1 MANQTQHPQRP
12 KPTKKAITPGYVAK
26 VIFKGIG
33 SFFLL
38 IFRMLIIFGCF
49 GVIAGSIV
57 AVMMSLYV
65 VEATAEDDEILD
77 LGSLKLSYTTI
88 LYAKNPVSGEYEEY
102 ERLVD
107 DENRIW
113 VNYDDISPNMVN
125 AIVAVEDDSFW
136 EHNGVNYVRTIA
148 AAVNEYTPLK
158 ILGGGTQG
166 ASTLTQQL
174 VKNITNDSSVDAMR
188 KVREIFRAMALENR
202 YSKEVIME
210 AYLNVFRLS
219 GNIAGVEAA
228 ANIYFGKTA
237 AELSVTEAAMIAGIT
252 QSPVQHDPYKNPEG
266 CLERR
271 NTVLYHMNRV
281 GYLTDEEYAFAVEQP
296 LGLIST
302 SEPVTTEIVV
312 ENEEG
317 DIVENTDEDMLE
329 EAVDGSSQSDVSVSV
344 DEDGNIIRTKS
355 VYSWY
360 TDMVITDVIEDFVEQ
375 QGMTTT
381 EASDLV
387 YNGGLRIY
395 LPIDLTLQESMDELY
410 SNPENYREFYP
421 EMLTE
426 KVDFYGDLI
435 LDDAGNP
442 IMVTPEVAMVSVN
455 MKGEVAAV
463 IGGFGEKE
471 QDRVLNRSV
480 DSVRQTGSTMK
491 PIGSYAPALD
501 YNYIYYSKM
510 YPDDPLEPSAATG
523 DQPWPHNYGGTTSGN
538 MISVQ
543 SAISRSLNTIAVRV
557 LDQFGVESSFDF
569 LTETLQISTLYESVE
584 INGQIMT
591 DMNLAPLAL
600 GSMTEGI
607 SPLEMA
613 AAYSIFGSGG
623 TFTNP
628 HSYTSIEDFNG
639 ELVMEPIVTTTQAIK
654 PETAMIMNKML
665 ETVLSRSG
673 GTGYGMMPERIPAVG
688 KTGTTSDD
696 KDHWFIGVTPYYS
709 TATWWGYDDPQE
721 LPWKGSDYDIHPP
734 TRAWEWVMNDAQA
747 DLEFLA
753 FPTSDNVVEMSYCTT
768 TGMLAGPSCPVAT
781 GYFKRDNPPPVCTST
796 HAVDPA
802 APVV

>member
-1 MANQTQHPQRP
+1 MANYP
-12 KPTKKAITPGYVAK
+12 KRSSGSSLTPARIARAILR
-26 VIFKGIG
+26 GIG

-38 IFRMLIIFGCF
+38 IFRMVIIFGCF

-65 VEATAEDDEILD
+65 VEATAEDDKILD

-88 LYAKNPVSGEYEEY
+88 LYAKNPSTGEYEEY

-113 VNYDDISPNMVN
+113 VNFDDISPNMIN
-125 AIVAVEDDSFW
+125 AITAVEDDSFW
-136 EHNGVNYVRTIA
+136 EHNGVNYVRTVA

-166 ASTLTQQL
+166 ASTITQQL
-174 VKNITNDSSVDAMR
+174 VKNITNENEVDAMR
-188 KVREIFRAMALENR
+188 KIREIFRAMALENR

-228 ANIYFGKTA
+228 ANIYFGKSA
-237 AELSVTEAAMIAGIT
+237 SDLSVTESAMIAGIT
-252 QSPVQHDPYKNPEG
+252 QSPVQYNPYENPEN
-266 CLERR
+266 CLDRR

-281 GYLTDEEYAFAVEQP
+281 GHLTDEEYEFAVEQP

-312 ENEEG
+312 ETEDGE
-317 DIVENTDEDMLE
+317 IVETTDEEMLDA
-329 EAVDGSSQSDVSVSV
+329 AVEGETPEQSESSVSV
-344 DEDGNIIRTKS
+344 DEDGTIVRTKA

-360 TDMVITDVIEDFVEQ
+360 TDMVISDVIDDFVEQ
-375 QGMTTT
+375 KGMSRE

-395 LPIDLTLQESMDELY
+395 LPIDLTLQQAMDDLY
-410 SNPENYREFYP
+410 TDPAVYRQFYP
-421 EMLTE
+421 EMLDD
-426 KVDFYGDLI
+426 KKDFYGELI
-435 LDDAGNP
+435 LDEQGNTIP
-442 IMVTPEVAMVSVN
+442 VTPEVAMVSVN
-455 MKGEVAAV
+455 MVGEIVAV
-463 IGGFGEKE
+463 IGGFDEKE
-471 QDRVLNRSV
+471 EDRVLNRAV

-501 YNYIYYSKM
+501 YNYIYYSKTFR
-510 YPDDPLEPSAATG
+510 DSPLEPSPATG
-523 DQPWPHNYGGTTSGN
+523 NVSWPHNYGGTTSGN
-538 MISVQ
+538 MITVQ

-557 LDQFGVESSFDF
+557 LDQFGVQSSFDF
-569 LTETLQISTLYESVE
+569 LTETLQISSLYESLEVD
-584 INGQIMT
+584 GQIMT
-591 DMNLAPLAL
+591 DLGLAPLAL
-600 GSMTEGI
+600 GAMTEGVA
-607 SPLEMA
+607 PMEMA
-613 AAYSIFGSGG
+613 AAYSIFGNGG
-623 TFTNP
+623 KFTTP

-639 ELVMEPIVTTTQAIK
+639 EPVMEPIVTTSQAIK

-665 ETVLSRSG
+665 ETVLSQAG

-721 LPWKGSDYDIHPP
+721 LEWKGSDYDIHPP
-734 TRAWEWVMNDAQA
+734 TMAWEYVMNDAQS

-753 FPTSDNVVEMSYCTT
+753 FPTSENVVEMAYCTH
-768 TGMLAGPSCPVAT
+768 TGMLAAADCPRGT
-781 GYFKRDNPPPVCTST
+781 GYYKRDNPPPVCTGG
-796 HAVDPA
+796 HVDPNA
-802 APVV
+802 VPVV

>member
-1 MANQTQHPQRP
+1 MPSYSQ
-12 KPTKKAITPGYVAK
+12 KPRRRGVTPGNVGK
-26 VIFKGIG
+26 LILKGIG
-33 SFFLL
+33 NFFLL

-57 AVMMSLYV
+57 AVMVSLYV
-65 VEATAEDDEILD
+65 VEATAEDDTLLD

-88 LYAKNPVSGEYEEY
+88 LYAKNPSTGEYEEY

-113 VNYDDISPNMVN
+113 VNYDDISQNMVN

-136 EHNGVNYVRTIA
+136 EHSGVNYVRTVA
-148 AAVNEYTPLK
+148 AAINEYTPFA

-174 VKNITNDSSVDAMR
+174 VKNITNENEVDAMR

-252 QSPVQHDPYKNPEG
+252 QSPVQYDPYKNPEN
-266 CLERR
+266 CLDRR

-281 GYLTDEEYAFAVEQP
+281 GYLTDEEYEFAVEQP

-302 SEPVTTEIVV
+302 TEPVTTEIVV

-317 DIVENTDEDMLE
+317 EIVETTEE
-329 EAVDGSSQSDVSVSV
+329 EALAQAVEGETVDSDVSVTV
-344 DEDGNIIRTKS
+344 DEDGTIVRTKG

-360 TDMVITDVIEDFVEQ
+360 TDMVIGDVIDDFVEH
-375 QGMTTT
+375 QGMTRDA
-381 EASDLV
+381 ASDLV

-395 LPIDLTLQESMDELY
+395 LPIDLTLQEAMDDLY
-410 SNPENYREFYP
+410 TDPAMYREFYP
-421 EMLTE
+421 EMETE
-426 KVDFYGDLI
+426 MVDYNNELI

-442 IMVTPEVAMVSVN
+442 IMVTPEIAMVSVN
-455 MKGEVAAV
+455 MKGEIVAV
-463 IGGFGEKE
+463 VGGFDEKE
-471 QDRVLNRSV
+471 QDRVLNRAV

-501 YNYIYYSKM
+501 YNYIYYSKL
-510 YPDDPLEPSAATG
+510 YSDTSLEPSPETG
-523 DQPWPHNYGGTTSGN
+523 NKAWPTNYGNTTSGN
-538 MISVQ
+538 LITVQ

-557 LDQFGVESSFDF
+557 LQQFGVETSFDF
-569 LTETLQISTLYESVE
+569 LTESLQISTLYESLEV
-584 INGQIMT
+584 NGQIMT
-591 DMNLAPLAL
+591 DVGLAPLAL
-600 GSMTEGI
+600 GAMTEGVA
-607 SPLEMA
+607 PVEMA
-613 AAYSIFGSGG
+613 AAYAIFGSGG
-623 TFTNP
+623 KFTTP

-639 ELVMEPIVTTTQAIK
+639 ELVMEPVVTTTQAIK
-654 PETAMIMNKML
+654 SETAMIMNKLL
-665 ETVLSRSG
+665 ETVLTQAG
-673 GTGYGMMPERIPAVG
+673 GTGYGMAPERIPSVG

-709 TATWWGYDDPQE
+709 TATWWGYDEPQE

-734 TRAWEWVMNDAQA
+734 TRAWEWVMNEAQA
-747 DLEFLA
+747 DLEFMA
-753 FPTSDNVVEMSYCTT
+753 FPTSDNVVEMAYCTT
-768 TGMLAGPSCPVAT
+768 SGMLAAEGCPRAT
-781 GYFKRDNPPPVCTST
+781 GYYNRDSLPPVCTSN
-796 HAVDPA
+796 HADPA
-802 APVV
+802 VPVV